1 MICCTC
7 QYYFCFYITSDYL
20 YIDFQL
26 LAGLV
31 ISLSLSQHTCRC
43 QTNTLFNQSPFQRQQ
58 HTQLRQQ
65 LQQQQQQQ
73 QQPRQQQQGF
83 PNTLNTLQPLGTALG
98 GISPISPL
106 TGIGA
111 QNYVPITAYQN
122 DLNYDGSFSYG
133 YASADGTTAQAQGYV
148 KNLGLGED
156 VEAQVVQG
164 SYSYTSPEGTP
175 ITVRYIADENGF
187 RAEGAH
193 IPTPPPIPDAIA
205 KSLQYISSVQ
215 PYQQGINP
223 NLNPY
228 QTPFRQFSGGGQPLR
243 PGQQQQLTP
252 FQLQQ
257 QQQRTYQQ
265 QLAGQLQPPFSQ
277 FPGVQQQQQ
286 QSNAFFGG
294 GLAGQGQ
301 LPGQLGDLSG
311 QNFTQQ
317 PQNLQQDQQQQQKH
331 QQQQQ
336 HNQQQQQQQQQ
347 QLATQELRAR
357 PNQLVNPFGYNQY
370 RRYKKAVAP
379 KN

>member
-1 MICCTC
+1 MSV
-7 QYYFCFYITSDYL
+7 FHPMDKLNFR
-20 YIDFQL
+20 L

-31 ISLSLSQHTCRC
+31 LSLSLSQHTCRC
-43 QTNTLFNQSPFQRQQ
+43 QPNALFNQSPFQRQQ
-58 HTQLRQQ
+58 QTQLRQQ

-73 QQPRQQQQGF
+73 HQQRQQQQGF
-83 PNTLNTLQPLGTALG
+83 PNSLNTLQPVGA
-98 GISPISPL
+98 ISPISQL
-106 TGIGA
+106 SGIVP
-111 QNYVPITAYQN
+111 QSPFRIYNRLDQPNYVPITAYQN

-205 KSLQYISSVQ
+205 KSLQYIASVQQ
-215 PYQQGINP
+215 PYQQAINP

-228 QTPFRQFSGGGQPLR
+228 QTPFRQFSGQQR

-257 QQQRTYQQ
+257 QQQRAYQQ
-265 QLAGQLQPPFSQ
+265 QLAGQLQPPFPQ
-277 FPGVQQQQQ
+277 FPGAQQP
-286 QSNAFFGG
+286 QSNAFYGG
-294 GLAGQGQ
+294 GLGGGLPGQGQ
-301 LPGQLGDLSG
+301 LPGQFGDLSG

-317 PQNLQQDQQQQQKH
+317 PQNLQQEQQQQVLQQQQKN

-336 HNQQQQQQQQQ
+336 HQQQQQQ

-370 RRYKKAVAP
+370 RRYKKAALT